1 MKICVLDGYV
11 LNPGDLSWDNI
22 AKFGELT
29 VHDRTGYDDASVISS
44 VGDAEII
51 LTGDAPV
58 SAAVLDACPNVKFIG
73 VMATGY
79 NAIDTGYARKKG
91 IPVCNVPA
99 YGTTTVAQYA
109 ISLLL
114 EICGRVGYHSD
125 AVKAGRWISCPDY
138 CFWDHPLI
146 ELAGKTMGII
156 GFGRIGM
163 NTGKIAKALGMDVLA
178 YSRSEREEG
187 RSIAKY
193 VGLDTLLTESDV
205 ICLHCP
211 LLPETENIINRDT
224 IAKMKKSAYLIN
236 VGRGPII
243 NDADLKEALDNGV
256 IAGAGLDVLGKEPIE
271 KDNPL
276 GEIMDSDKLIITPH
290 VAWASY
296 EARYRLVQLVIGNG
310 EKYLAGDTDGFVVG

>member
-1 MKICVLDGYV
+1 MKISVLDGYV

-29 VHDRTGYDDASVISS
+29 VHDRTSYDDASVIAS
-44 VGDAEII
+44 VGDAEVI

-79 NAIDTGYARKKG
+79 NAIDIEYARKKG

-193 VGLDTLLTESDV
+193 VGLDTLLAESDV

-224 IAKMKKSAYLIN
+224 IAKMKDGVILIN
-236 VGRGPII
+236 NSRGRLVVEQDLA
-243 NDADLKEALDNGV
+243 DALNSGKIYA
-256 IAGAGLDVLGKEPIE
+256 AGLDVVTVEPMLE
-271 KDNPL
+271 NNPL
-276 GEIMDSDKLIITPH
+276 LTAKNCFITPH
-290 VAWASY
+290 ISWATP
-296 EARYRLVQLVIGNG
+296 EARQRIFDCT
-310 EKYLAGDTDGFVVG
+310 EKNLAAYFAGKPVNVVN

>member
-58 SAAVLDACPNVKFIG
+58 SAAVLDACPNVKYIG

-79 NAIDTGYARKKG
+79 NAIDIEYARKKG

-156 GFGRIGM
+156 GFGRMGM

-187 RSIAKY
+187 RSIARY
-193 VGLDTLLTESDV
+193 VGLDTLLAESDV

-224 IAKMKKSAYLIN
+224 IAKMKDGVILIN
-236 VGRGPII
+236 NSRGRLVVEQDLA
-243 NDADLKEALDNGV
+243 DALNSGKIYA
-256 IAGAGLDVLGKEPIE
+256 AGLDVVTVEPMLE
-271 KDNPL
+271 NNPL
-276 GEIMDSDKLIITPH
+276 LTAKNCFITPH
-290 VAWASY
+290 ISWATP
-296 EARYRLVQLVIGNG
+296 EARQRIFDCT
-310 EKYLAGDTDGFVVG
+310 EKNLAAYFAGKPVNVVN